1 LCTPRTPRRDA
12 EHGVVCVFS
21 LLTAEVLFPALSAL
35 CSLFSLFT
43 SVLRAIRYPGLIGR
57 CLLVHV
63 SAWRAMCSVLRYSR
77 AMGNAPIGNLTAASL
92 ERERGIPMR
101 SRAIRECSSS
111 SVYGTP
117 NPKSEKEKPDRYV
130 KLSVE
135 RQRPVVVNRH
145 TRPGRKESRQQRPT
159 SVRKVRMRQIDS
171 SRLQRAIQQ
180 HVGDTQHWCV
190 SSASGEATSLVLLLG
205 CCYAQHVPRVS
216 LVGARHALG

>member
-1 LCTPRTPRRDA
+1 
-12 EHGVVCVFS
+12 VFS
-21 LLTAEVLFPALSAL
+21 VL
-35 CSLFSLFT
+35 SLYVGT
-43 SVLRAIRYPGLIGR
+43 TCYQIPGVGR

-63 SAWRAMCSVLRYSR
+63 SAWRAMCSVLQSSNGKRAYWEIYSSFPR
-77 AMGNAPIGNLTAASL
+77 
-92 ERERGIPMR
+92 ERERGLPMR

-111 SVYGTP
+111 SVYGNTP

-190 SSASGEATSLVLLLG
+190 SSASGEATSRSTY
-205 CCYAQHVPRVS
+205 CWAAATPNTYHAS
-216 LVGARHALG
+216 LRWGRGTGVNCMMYDSRYCP